1 MLLANGC
8 FSLPETQS
16 KTCQVTVLPADQKPD
31 RVAMSNESSLLKSKE
46 YSSSTS
52 KECSSLISKECSLSS
67 SKESSLS
74 TSHFSVGEKVRSS
87 GVFLSLY
94 VLKFVCLLNNLCLLC
109 YELNLQLFVFDRLK
123 DKTV

>member
-31 RVAMSNESSLLKSKE
+31 REARSKESSLLKSKE
-46 YSSSTS
+46 HSS
-52 KECSSLISKECSLSS
+52 SSLISKECSLSS

-74 TSHFSVGEKVRSS
+74 TSHFSVGEKVRPS
-87 GVFLSLY
+87 GVFLSIY
-94 VLKFVCLLNNLCLLC
+94 VSTFLC
-109 YELNLQLFVFDRLK
+109 
-123 DKTV
+123 